1 MRSSPDAT
9 IMSLPSGGRH
19 RSLSPDSPYVGI
31 VRPLGVVEVRSSVE
45 IRSQQTKSHQT
56 SEVVCQWHLGAI
68 ALSPSEPV
76 SRIAKKLP
84 VLRVVENERL
94 RAQRR
99 LRGWSQEDVAR
110 GLVGVGIDIGE
121 KQLGVTRHLVSRWER
136 GITSPRSPYPKVLC
150 LLFETTAE
158 ELGLIPPF
166 RQAPASVT
174 MEGGIFEDGD
184 DVERRDFLGLFSSA
198 ARAVAVCA
206 VLPPGMRW
214 HAVSSV
220 TRAELHQSGTLEAL
234 TAITASYRRLSDS
247 TPPHELLGPLLA
259 HLDHVRRLIGEFG
272 CSGELA
278 ATAANT
284 ALDAAWLADSLR
296 EDRSAGEYHRAAIA
310 YAQRAGIPALEAYM
324 AGCMAFWAAQL
335 RLPDEAARW
344 LVHARRVAPPDAL
357 ARLAVFEASV
367 HAWAPD
373 ATECLR
379 SLERAEEAVT
389 LDTDP
394 LWPEAFGFNEARVT
408 RYRGACALD
417 VGLADMALPALEEAL
432 AAAPP

>member
-1 MRSSPDAT
+1 
-9 IMSLPSGGRH
+9 
-19 RSLSPDSPYVGI
+19 
-31 VRPLGVVEVRSSVE
+31 
-45 IRSQQTKSHQT
+45 
-56 SEVVCQWHLGAI
+56 
-68 ALSPSEPV
+68 
-76 SRIAKKLP
+76 
-84 VLRVVENERL
+84 
-94 RAQRR
+94 
-99 LRGWSQEDVAR
+99 
-110 GLVGVGIDIGE
+110 
-121 KQLGVTRHLVSRWER
+121 
-136 GITSPRSPYPKVLC
+136 
-150 LLFETTAE
+150 
-158 ELGLIPPF
+158 
-166 RQAPASVT
+166 

-247 TPPHELLGPLLA
+247 TPPHELLGPVLA

-379 SLERAEEAVT
+379 SLERAEEAAA

-408 RYRGACALD
+408 RYRGGCAADL
-417 VGLADMALPALEEAL
+417 GLADMALPALEEAL
-432 AAAPP
+432 AAAPPGRSKLRGRTLADLAQTHVYRDRIEEACRLTGDAFDIAASMSYPRLLGRVREVRTAFPASWKGTRAVRELEDRMMTVL